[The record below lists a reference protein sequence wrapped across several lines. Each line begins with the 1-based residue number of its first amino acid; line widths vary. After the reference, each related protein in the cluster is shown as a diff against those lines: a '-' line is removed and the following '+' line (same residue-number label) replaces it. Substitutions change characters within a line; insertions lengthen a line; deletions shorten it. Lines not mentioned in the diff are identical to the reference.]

1 MKRINILLLGGS
13 KRIALAKSFKS
24 LNKFFKA
31 KINLFTYDIDPDV
44 PFKKF
49 GKVLIGKKWNDSK
62 IFQDIR
68 NKIKKYKLNIV
79 IANTDDSTLILSKLV
94 QKYENLKFIS
104 SGVRATKLC
113 MDKIKMHE
121 FLKKTDIDLIPI
133 EKNRPPIFIK
143 PIKGSASINSFKIN
157 NLKQL
162 KVLKSYLNSKDYI
175 FQKFISGTEYTVDVY
190 INKNRHMVGCVSRK
204 RLKTSHGESI
214 LTETSQNKKLSKI
227 ILKIIKHF
235 NNELM
240 GPLTFQFIKNKSKY
254 YFLEINPRMSGGIN
268 ASISSG
274 MNACKYVIFDTLYN
288 KKNSEV

>member
-1 MKRINILLLGGS
+1 
-13 KRIALAKSFKS
+13 
-24 LNKFFKA
+24 
-31 KINLFTYDIDPDV
+31 
-44 PFKKF
+44 
-49 GKVLIGKKWNDSK
+49 
-62 IFQDIR
+62 
-68 NKIKKYKLNIV
+68 
-79 IANTDDSTLILSKLV
+79 
-94 QKYENLKFIS
+94 KYENLKFIS

-288 KKNSEV
+288 KKNSDYNFKFKKMKMHKYFDEIII